1 MRSIVCVSML
11 ALSACVP
18 VFRYADG
25 EDAASADR
33 VAIDDQVDDRSS
45 IEQDVPSIDAVVVDV
60 PRDAITPI
68 DAVVSRPDVVVDV
81 IASDA
86 GAPAAPQQT
95 LCAGDAFSCAIVN
108 ERVYCWGRNDVTQ
121 TGSANNGVG
130 RCTDTNNACPVRL
143 VSRLD
148 GIVARQVVCGERF
161 ACMLS
166 AGNEVYC
173 WGHNAFRQLGPG
185 ASAATAGAT
194 LVGTFPNTQR
204 ITAGA
209 RHACLVSGF
218 SVSCWGDNSAGQ
230 LGLQTTVLPLSATP
244 LIVEGIP
251 AGARVVEIRG
261 GGLHTIARL
270 DDGRIVAWGSDSY
283 GQMSHG
289 LGSEARGAV
298 VLPATVTGGGT
309 AVALAASW
317 ALSCIATS
325 TGTLCGGSNLAG
337 EIGGGLVDPALRY
350 NRMGAVSASSG
361 SLSLLAAGGKDFS
374 SAMSI
379 RQHVCGIAGT
389 QLVCWGNNSR
399 GQLGPVPTMGTSSE
413 FPAQVLFTFAG
424 ALNGVA
430 AGAAHT
436 CVRAGAGV
444 YCWGSNGSDESV
456 NSADSTVMAG
466 TTVTTPTRVRIP

>member
-33 VAIDDQVDDRSS
+33 VVIDDQVDDRSS
-45 IEQDVPSIDAVVVDV
+45 IEQDVPSIDAVVLDA
-60 PRDAITPI
+60 PRDAIVPI
-68 DAVVSRPDVVVDV
+68 DVMVSRPDVQADV

-86 GAPAAPQQT
+86 GAPGAPLQT
-95 LCAGDAFSCAIVN
+95 LCAGDAFSCAIVSD
-108 ERVYCWGRNDVTQ
+108 RVYCWGRNDATQ
-121 TGSANNGVG
+121 TGSVNNGTG
-130 RCTDTNNACPVRL
+130 RCTDTNNACPVRV

-148 GIVARQVVCGERF
+148 SVVARQVVCGERF

-166 AGNEVYC
+166 GSNEVYC
-173 WGHNAFRQLGPG
+173 WGSNAFRQLGPMATG
-185 ASAATAGAT
+185 AAAGAT

-209 RHACLVSGF
+209 RHACIVSGF
-218 SVSCWGDNSAGQ
+218 TVSCWGDNSAGQ
-230 LGLQTTVLPLSATP
+230 LGLLSTTLPLSATP
-244 LIVEGIP
+244 VAVEGIP
-251 AGARVVEIRG
+251 VGARAIEIRG

-317 ALSCIATS
+317 AQSCIATAS
-325 TGTLCGGSNLAG
+325 GTLCGGSNLAG
-337 EIGGGLVDPALRY
+337 EIGSGLVDGSLRY
-350 NRMGAVSASSG
+350 NRMGAVSAASG
-361 SLSLLAAGGKDFS
+361 SLTLLAAGGKDF
-374 SAMSI
+374 ATPMSI

-399 GQLGPVPTMGTSSE
+399 AQLGPVPTTGTTSP
-413 FPAQVLFTFAG
+413 FPAQVLHTFSG

-456 NSADSTVMAG
+456 NSADNTVTAG
-466 TTVTTPTRVRIP
+466 TTVTVPTRVRIP